1 MGDELAGGFEAAAVA
16 EPIAALLAFVVV
28 VVCFVVVKWGM
39 PQRRALKEKKLE
51 NERAIEEKKLE
62 IERYRIEVQEA
73 ADKALDS
80 RERERIKTTQ
90 QQVAAQNEQTRAIE
104 TLSNGQQAQTRILEV
119 LSTQVG
125 DSKERSHEMGG
136 RLERTEV
143 AAERIDTTTSHMAK
157 QLDEVHAIVVRRKA
171 ARDD

>member
-90 QQVAAQNEQTRAIE
+90 QQVAAQNEQTRVIE

-136 RLERTEV
+136 RLERAEV

-171 ARDD
+171 ACDD

>member
-90 QQVAAQNEQTRAIE
+90 QQVAAQNEQTRVIE

-125 DSKERSHEMGG
+125 DSKERSNEMGG

-171 ARDD
+171 ACDD

>member
-90 QQVAAQNEQTRAIE
+90 QQVAAQNEQTRVIE
-104 TLSNGQQAQTRILEV
+104 TLSKGRQAQTRILEV

-171 ARDD
+171 ACDD

>member
-90 QQVAAQNEQTRAIE
+90 QQVAAQNEQTRVIE
-104 TLSNGQQAQTRILEV
+104 TLSNGQRAQTRILEV

-171 ARDD
+171 ACDD

>member
-39 PQRRALKEKKLE
+39 TKRRALKEKKLE

-90 QQVAAQNEQTRAIE
+90 QQVAAQNEQTRVIE

-171 ARDD
+171 ACDD

>member
-90 QQVAAQNEQTRAIE
+90 QQVAAQNEQTRVIE

-136 RLERTEV
+136 HLERAEV

-157 QLDEVHAIVVRRKA
+157 QLDEVHSIVVRRKA
-171 ARDD
+171 VLDD

>member
-39 PQRRALKEKKLE
+39 PQQ
-51 NERAIEEKKLE
+51 RAIEEKKLE

-90 QQVAAQNEQTRAIE
+90 QQVAAQNEQTRVIE

-171 ARDD
+171 ACDD

>member
-90 QQVAAQNEQTRAIE
+90 QQVAAQNEQTRVIE

-171 ARDD
+171 VRDD

>member
-90 QQVAAQNEQTRAIE
+90 QQVAAQNEQTRVIE

-157 QLDEVHAIVVRRKA
+157 QLDEVQAIVVRRKA
-171 ARDD
+171 VRDD

>member
-1 MGDELAGGFEAAAVA
+1 MSGEALAGGFEAAAIA
-16 EPIAALLAFVVV
+16 EPLAALLAFTVAA
-28 VVCFVVVKWGM
+28 VCFVVVKWGM
-39 PQRRALKEKKLE
+39 PQR
-51 NERAIEEKKLE
+51 RAIEEKKLE
-62 IERYRIEVQEA
+62 IERYRIEVQET

-90 QQVAAQNEQTRAIE
+90 QQVAAQNEQTRVIE

-136 RLERTEV
+136 RLEHTE
-143 AAERIDTTTSHMAK
+143 ATAQRIDQTTSHMAK
-157 QLDEVHAIVVRRKA
+157 QIDEVHAIVVRRKGA
-171 ARDD
+171 GDEG